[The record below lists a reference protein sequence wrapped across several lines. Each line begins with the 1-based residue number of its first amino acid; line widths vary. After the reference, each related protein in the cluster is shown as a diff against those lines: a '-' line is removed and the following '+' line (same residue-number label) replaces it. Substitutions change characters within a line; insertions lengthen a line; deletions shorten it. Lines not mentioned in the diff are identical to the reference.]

1 MNRKIQWVMPVVILV
16 AASGVSWWSAKQKSA
31 VEQHVRNEVIQLIP
45 LVRNNPAVIGRMV
58 INQALCSPVENSLS
72 AISSVWSGN
81 RKDLLVTVTTGDD
94 PNYGDGTATHVA
106 LVDVGNLP
114 TVGLR
119 IVCGGADEPVFIAG
133 VWTQ

>member
-1 MNRKIQWVMPVVILV
+1 MNRKIQWVMPAVILV
-16 AASGVSWWSAKQKSA
+16 AAAGVSWWSAKQKGA
-31 VEQHVRNEVIQLIP
+31 VEQHVRNEVVQLIP
-45 LVRNNPAVIGRMV
+45 LVRNNPAVIERMV
-58 INQALCSPVENSLS
+58 IDQALCSSVEKSLS

-81 RKDLLVTVTTGDD
+81 RKDLLITVTTGDD

-106 LVDVGNLP
+106 LVGVDNLP

-119 IVCGGADEPVFIAG
+119 ILCSGAGEPMFIAG

>member
-16 AASGVSWWSAKQKSA
+16 VAAGVSWWSAKQKSA

-45 LVRNNPAVIGRMV
+45 LVRNNPAIIERMV
-58 INQALCSPVENSLS
+58 IDQALCSPVEKSLS

-94 PNYGDGTATHVA
+94 PNYRSD
-106 LVDVGNLP
+106 
-114 TVGLR
+114 
-119 IVCGGADEPVFIAG
+119 
-133 VWTQ
+133 